1 MEIRKSTLQDLDA
14 MLQVY
19 ETARAYMAEHGNPT
33 QWGTSYPERDM
44 LVGDIRRGESY
55 VMLDGRRIVGTF
67 AFIIGP
73 DPTYRVIEDGAW
85 HYDDPYGTIHRLA
98 SDGSVKGIAK
108 ACFDYCGE
116 RMDHLRVDTHRNN
129 LTMQGAIEKCGFQ
142 RCGIIYQPD
151 GTDRIAYDR
160 HRT

>member
-1 MEIRKSTLQDLDA
+1 MIRKAVSEDLEQILTVLSA
-14 MLQVY
+14 AKAFMVKTGN
-19 ETARAYMAEHGNPT
+19 TA
-33 QWGTSYPERDM
+33 QWEPGYPDSGIP
-44 LVGDIRRGESY
+44 GDIAAGSCY
-55 VMLDGRRIVGTF
+55 VEEEGGTIHGVF
-67 AFIIGP
+67 VCILGD
-73 DPTYRVIEDGAW
+73 DPTYQTIENGQWLNDR
-85 HYDDPYGTIHRLA
+85 PYATIHRLA
-98 SDGSVKGIAK
+98 SRGTTRGIAK